1 MKYVGLAMAAM
12 MILGLGAAAEAD
24 VVALKEGS
32 VLTAGGA
39 LAPQFA
45 AATAANIVNVPVY
58 DTIMHGNLAAKNNT
72 SFGSAITLDATQF
85 RMLFRF
91 DSLVSVIPAGATV
104 NKAELRLRTT
114 NGNNSGGS
122 GVAPILYHIWNDV
135 EATRSAPD
143 DIPNVPDG
151 WGPPGSP
158 SYFLAVDHG
167 TLSPFDSGFSGV
179 GMIWLVEDVTVDVQ
193 AVVGGSPNRGWAVET
208 GNYGVFATENSQD
221 GVRPVLFI
229 DYTPAARPVP
239 EPAGLSLIGLAL
251 LGLRKKRS

>member
-1 MKYVGLAMAAM
+1 MKYVGLALAAT
-12 MILGLGAAAEAD
+12 MILGVGPAADAG

-32 VLTAGGA
+32 LLTAGGA

-72 SFGSAITLDATQF
+72 TFGSAITLDAGQF

-91 DSLVSVIPAGATV
+91 DSLTSVVPAGSTV

-122 GVAPILYHIWNDV
+122 GVGPILYHIWNDV

-151 WGPPGSP
+151 WGPPASP
-158 SYFLAVDHG
+158 SYFTAVDHG
-167 TLSPFDSGFSGV
+167 PLSPFDSGFSGA
-179 GMIWLVEDVTVDVQ
+179 GQIWLVEDVTADVQ
-193 AVVGGSPNRGWAVET
+193 AIVGGSPNRGWAVET
-208 GNYGVFATENSQD
+208 GNYGVYATEHASD
-221 GVRPVLFI
+221 GLRPVLFI
-229 DYTPAARPVP
+229 DYEPAARPVP
-239 EPAGLSLIGLAL
+239 EPAGLSLLGLAL
-251 LGLRKKRS
+251 LGLKKKRS